1 MSDFLQFDQQAIA
14 KHIYNQAPI
23 GIALVSTQGN
33 WIHANT
39 SACHILGY
47 KLEELMNLPA
57 IDYIF
62 SEAVHPSALLERAS
76 SSIKFEKEYV
86 HRNGNTVW
94 ASVHVSLVLDETS
107 EEPIY
112 FIAHL
117 IDITAN
123 KVAELKLNESVERY
137 TSLKKYNHDAIISFG
152 LDGNIINGNQMTET
166 LTGYTIAELIGTRI
180 ARLIDEQILAN
191 LKSDELD
198 HALIEEGIDHIKH
211 KDGHLVEVLA
221 SLAPIIIHN
230 NRVGFYL
237 ILKDITEQRR
247 LLIEK
252 ETAEKTNKAKSEFLA
267 MMSHEIRTPMNGVI
281 GMTDLLLE
289 TELESEQ
296 RQYVEIIKQS
306 GSTLLN
312 IINDIL
318 DFSKIESGKIDLVHE
333 MFSMRTTLSEAYYIN
348 QPRAIEKGIEV
359 RTSIAPNVPEYLYGD
374 GTKVRQIL
382 MNLLSNAVKFTPSG
396 SVSVS
401 VEQVEQTSR
410 HVRLKVEVEDTGI
423 GVSADKM
430 HRLFEPFYQV
440 DNYMTRK
447 IEGTGLG
454 LAICKKLVELM
465 EGDIWYEPRPDGPGS
480 KFIFTANF
488 RLQPP
493 SAGLWSEQTEQDH
506 GASVESLKILVAE
519 DNEVNQLVFIKMMD
533 RLGYRVT
540 VVPNGEQ
547 AVQACKDQAYDMVF
561 MDVQMPVVDGLMAT
575 RMIRQEI
582 PGNEGPYII
591 AVTAHAIHG
600 DRNKYLELGMDDYV
614 SKPLSMTA
622 VSAAIQKYIALRED

>member
-1 MSDFLQFDQQAIA
+1 MSDIQQFDQQAIA
-14 KHIYNQAPI
+14 KHIYNHAPV
-23 GIALVSTQGN
+23 GIALVSTQGKL
-33 WIHANT
+33 IHANEA
-39 SACHILGY
+39 ACHILGY
-47 KLEELMNLPA
+47 ALEELMSLPA
-57 IDYIF
+57 IDYIL
-62 SEAVHPSALLERAS
+62 SEAIHPSTLLERVS
-76 SSIKFEKEYV
+76 TSIQFEKEYL
-86 HRNGNTVW
+86 HRNGNLVW

-107 EEPIY
+107 AEPIY

-123 KVAELKLNESVERY
+123 KIAELKLNESVERY

-166 LTGYTIAELIGTRI
+166 LTGYKIAELIGTRI
-180 ARLIDEQILAN
+180 ARLIDEKVLEN

-198 HALIEEGIDHIKH
+198 HSLIEEEIDHIKH

-318 DFSKIESGKIDLVHE
+318 DFSKIESGKIELVHE
-333 MFSMRTTLSEAYYIN
+333 VFSMRTTLSEAFYIN
-348 QPRAIEKGIEV
+348 QPRAIEKGIEI
-359 RTSIAPNVPEYLYGD
+359 TTFIASNVPEYIFGD

-401 VEQVEQTSR
+401 VGQVEQTAR
-410 HVRLKVEVEDTGI
+410 HVRLRVEVEDTGI
-423 GVSADKM
+423 GVSADKRL
-430 HRLFEPFYQV
+430 RLFDPFYQV

-465 EGDIWYEPRPDGPGS
+465 EGEIWYEPRPDGPGS

-493 SAGLWSEQTEQDH
+493 SVGQWTDQKHQDYET
-506 GASVESLKILVAE
+506 SVEPLKILVAE

-547 AVQACKDQAYDMVF
+547 AVQACKEQDYDMVF

-575 RMIRQEI
+575 RMIRQEK
-582 PGNEGPYII
+582 PGNRGPYII

-622 VSAAIQKYIALRED
+622 VSAVIQKYFAQRKG

>member
-1 MSDFLQFDQQAIA
+1 MSDIQQFDQQAIA
-14 KHIYNQAPI
+14 KHIYNHAPV
-23 GIALVSTQGN
+23 GIALVSTQGKL
-33 WIHANT
+33 IHANEA
-39 SACHILGY
+39 ACHILGY
-47 KLEELMNLPA
+47 ALEELMSLPA
-57 IDYIF
+57 IDYIL
-62 SEAVHPSALLERAS
+62 SEAIHPSTLLERVS
-76 SSIKFEKEYV
+76 TSIQFEKEYL
-86 HRNGNTVW
+86 HRNGNLVW

-107 EEPIY
+107 AEPIY

-123 KVAELKLNESVERY
+123 KIAELKLNESVERY

-166 LTGYTIAELIGTRI
+166 LTGYKIAELIGTRI
-180 ARLIDEQILAN
+180 ARLIDEKVLAN

-198 HALIEEGIDHIKH
+198 HSLIEEEIDHIKH

-230 NRVGFYL
+230 KRVGFYL

-318 DFSKIESGKIDLVHE
+318 DFSKIESGKIELVHE
-333 MFSMRTTLSEAYYIN
+333 VFSMRTTLSEAFYIN

-359 RTSIAPNVPEYLYGD
+359 TTFIAPNVPEYVFGD

-401 VEQVEQTSR
+401 VGQVEQTAR
-410 HVRLKVEVEDTGI
+410 HVRLRVEVEDTGI
-423 GVSADKM
+423 GVSADKRL
-430 HRLFEPFYQV
+430 RLFDPFYQV

-465 EGDIWYEPRPDGPGS
+465 EGEIWYEPRPDGPGS

-493 SAGLWSEQTEQDH
+493 SVGQWTDQKHQDYET
-506 GASVESLKILVAE
+506 SVEPLKILVAE

-547 AVQACKDQAYDMVF
+547 AVQACKEQDYDMVF

-575 RMIRQEI
+575 RMIRQEK
-582 PGNEGPYII
+582 PGNRGPYII

-622 VSAAIQKYIALRED
+622 VSAVIQKYFAQRKG

>member
-1 MSDFLQFDQQAIA
+1 MSDIQQFDQQAIA
-14 KHIYNQAPI
+14 KHIYNHAPV
-23 GIALVSTQGN
+23 GIALVSTQGKL
-33 WIHANT
+33 IHANEA
-39 SACHILGY
+39 ACHILGY
-47 KLEELMNLPA
+47 ALEELMSLPA
-57 IDYIF
+57 IDYIL
-62 SEAVHPSALLERAS
+62 SEAIHPSTLLERVS
-76 SSIKFEKEYV
+76 TSIQFEKEYL
-86 HRNGNTVW
+86 HRNGNLVW

-107 EEPIY
+107 AEPIY

-123 KVAELKLNESVERY
+123 KIAELKLNESVERY

-166 LTGYTIAELIGTRI
+166 LTGYKIAELIGTRI
-180 ARLIDEQILAN
+180 ARLIDEKVLAN

-198 HALIEEGIDHIKH
+198 HSLIEEEIDHIKH

-318 DFSKIESGKIDLVHE
+318 DFSKIESGKIELVHE
-333 MFSMRTTLSEAYYIN
+333 VFSMRTTLSEAFYIN

-359 RTSIAPNVPEYLYGD
+359 TTFIAPNVPEYVFGD

-401 VEQVEQTSR
+401 VGQVEQTAR
-410 HVRLKVEVEDTGI
+410 HVRLRVEVEDTGI
-423 GVSADKM
+423 GVSADKRL
-430 HRLFEPFYQV
+430 RLFDPFYQV

-465 EGDIWYEPRPDGPGS
+465 EGEIWYEPRPDGPGS

-493 SAGLWSEQTEQDH
+493 SVGQWTDQKHQDYET
-506 GASVESLKILVAE
+506 SVEPLKILVAE

-547 AVQACKDQAYDMVF
+547 AVQACKEQDYDMVF

-575 RMIRQEI
+575 RMIRQEK
-582 PGNEGPYII
+582 PGNRGPYII

-622 VSAAIQKYIALRED
+622 VSAVIQKYFAQRKG

>member
-1 MSDFLQFDQQAIA
+1 
-14 KHIYNQAPI
+14 
-23 GIALVSTQGN
+23 
-33 WIHANT
+33 
-39 SACHILGY
+39 
-47 KLEELMNLPA
+47 
-57 IDYIF
+57 
-62 SEAVHPSALLERAS
+62 
-76 SSIKFEKEYV
+76 
-86 HRNGNTVW
+86 
-94 ASVHVSLVLDETS
+94 
-107 EEPIY
+107 
-112 FIAHL
+112 
-117 IDITAN
+117 
-123 KVAELKLNESVERY
+123 
-137 TSLKKYNHDAIISFG
+137 
-152 LDGNIINGNQMTET
+152 MTET
-166 LTGYTIAELIGTRI
+166 LTGYKIAELIGTRI
-180 ARLIDEQILAN
+180 ARLIDEKVLAN

-198 HALIEEGIDHIKH
+198 HSLIEEEIDHIKH

-230 NRVGFYL
+230 KRVGFYL

-318 DFSKIESGKIDLVHE
+318 DFSKIESGKIELVHE
-333 MFSMRTTLSEAYYIN
+333 VFSMRTTLSEAFYIN

-359 RTSIAPNVPEYLYGD
+359 TTFIAPNVPEYVFGD

-401 VEQVEQTSR
+401 VGQVEQTAR
-410 HVRLKVEVEDTGI
+410 HVRLRVEVEDTGI
-423 GVSADKM
+423 GVSADKRL
-430 HRLFEPFYQV
+430 RLFDPFYQV

-465 EGDIWYEPRPDGPGS
+465 EGEIWYEPRPDGPGS

-493 SAGLWSEQTEQDH
+493 SVGQWTDQKHQDYET
-506 GASVESLKILVAE
+506 SVEPLKILVAE

-547 AVQACKDQAYDMVF
+547 AVQACKEQDYDMVF

-575 RMIRQEI
+575 RMIRQEK
-582 PGNEGPYII
+582 PGNRGPYII

-622 VSAAIQKYIALRED
+622 VSAVIQKYFAQRKG